1 MKESMR
7 NLISERFWCVK
18 HINIFRDL
26 SEIDTHA
33 LKQITTYKQLKH
45 KELICTEGIYLIK
58 EGRVKIADNASEP
71 ESETHKNTAKNTD
84 SDEKQKTKE
93 VLETGGIVWCCS
105 K

>member
-1 MKESMR
+1 MRESMR

-33 LKQITTYKQLKH
+33 LEQITTYKQLKH
-45 KELICTEGIYLIK
+45 KEHISTAGVYLIK

-71 ESETHKNTAKNTD
+71 ELETPKNTD
-84 SDEKQKTKE
+84 PDEKQNTKE
-93 VLETGGIVWCCS
+93 VL
-105 K
+105 